1 MEESQKRGEG
11 DILLI
16 INVEISCYWYTSEQE
31 ESDVRLKELEEKH
44 KREMKTI
51 QDEIA
56 AWTEVSLKGK
66 SPFIEERCLNKY
78 PVRALSASYEVKS

>member
-1 MEESQKRGEG
+1 M
-11 DILLI
+11 
-16 INVEISCYWYTSEQE
+16 
-31 ESDVRLKELEEKH
+31 RLKELEEKH

-66 SPFIEERCLNKY
+66 SPFLEERCLNKY